1 MAFPTTRCRRR
12 DPRLFPLLR
21 QSPASDLGV
30 RARFDD
36 PLHGQLDEVGL
47 AVVPGGAW
55 GTTAVFASP
64 VPRPLPPS
72 RTDSSAFS
80 ILWPPFRRLLKN
92 GAFAN
97 GTGWMPIQLDR

>member
-1 MAFPTTRCRRR
+1 M
-12 DPRLFPLLR
+12 
-21 QSPASDLGV
+21 SIV

-97 GTGWMPIQLDR
+97 GTGWMPINWTDEPDHQESGSLVFDEIGSK

>member
-1 MAFPTTRCRRR
+1 MGFAQIHC
-12 DPRLFPLLR
+12 PLLIW
-21 QSPASDLGV
+21 GV

>member
-1 MAFPTTRCRRR
+1 M
-12 DPRLFPLLR
+12 
-21 QSPASDLGV
+21 SDLDV

-47 AVVPGGAW
+47 AVVPVGAW

-80 ILWPPFRRLLKN
+80 FLWPPFRRLLKN